1 MPTRAAFVFVTNIAY
16 GTVSLIS
23 VKDQSVV
30 KSYAVGKGPN
40 GITFQVP
47 QPTLGSAG

>member
-1 MPTRAAFVFVTNIAY
+1 VTNIVD

-23 VKDQSVV
+23 VKDQSIV

-40 GITFQVP
+40 GITFQAP
-47 QPTLGSAG
+47 QPVPGDAG

>member
-1 MPTRAAFVFVTNIAY
+1 MTNIAD

-23 VKDQSVV
+23 IKDQSVV

-40 GITFQVP
+40 GITFQAP